1 MIECMYLGQ
10 SGIRLNFNG
19 KIIYIDPYLSNS
31 VKKIEGIKFN
41 RLVPIK
47 INPKKIYDACFVLI
61 THIHK
66 DHCDLETLLPIA
78 LNSKDCIFIAPK
90 TVCKFLIKKGIEKNR
105 FFEAKKVPITLT
117 KDIKIFIIPAAHPT
131 IKYDKDN
138 NLENVGFI
146 LDFKGEGKIYHSGDT
161 FLNNEI
167 VKKVLKFMPIK
178 TAMLPINEHNYFK
191 EQNGIIGNMTMREA
205 FQFASLINVK
215 NFIPMH
221 WDIFEINSVTK
232 EEIKLLYKVLKPK
245 YKLYLDPIVL

>member
-1 MIECMYLGQ
+1 MIKCQFLGQ
-10 SGIRLNFNG
+10 SGFRLDFMG
-19 KIIYIDPYLSNS
+19 SIMYIDPYLSNS
-31 VKKIEGIKFN
+31 LKKLEGDSFD
-41 RLVPIK
+41 RLIPSK
-47 INPKKIYDACFVLI
+47 INPKEIYDASFVLI
-61 THIHK
+61 THIHN

-78 LNSKDCIFIAPK
+78 SNCKDCKFIAPRI
-90 TVCKFLIKKGIEKNR
+90 VCKFLIKKGISENR
-105 FFEAKKVPITLT
+105 FLIANDEPIILT
-117 KDIKIFIIPAAHPT
+117 KHLKIFTTPAAHPK

-138 NLENVGFI
+138 HLENVGFI
-146 LDFKGEGKIYHSGDT
+146 LDFKRYGKIYHSGDT

-167 VKKVLKFMPIK
+167 VKKVQKFMPIK

-232 EEIKLLYKVLKPK
+232 EEIKLLYKVLNPK
-245 YKLYLDPIVL
+245 YKLCLDPIMI

>member
-1 MIECMYLGQ
+1 MSQ
-10 SGIRLNFNG
+10 
-19 KIIYIDPYLSNS
+19 
-31 VKKIEGIKFN
+31 
-41 RLVPIK
+41 K

-167 VKKVLKFMPIK
+167 VSSRCLHTNRRCSI
-178 TAMLPINEHNYFK
+178 
-191 EQNGIIGNMTMREA
+191 
-205 FQFASLINVK
+205 
-215 NFIPMH
+215 
-221 WDIFEINSVTK
+221 
-232 EEIKLLYKVLKPK
+232 
-245 YKLYLDPIVL
+245 